1 MEGKSVHR
9 EYWVYGNEED
19 KANGRFSG
27 GRTTGGGR
35 MGQGEGAEQHRT
47 TTGSC
52 LSTLKAESS
61 VPDTDFWEFTQ
72 VTRRKPNPKP
82 SRNPVEPFLGKQAS
96 PVLICPAGLN
106 IQ

>member
-9 EYWVYGNEED
+9 VCWEYGNNED
-19 KANGRFSG
+19 KASGCFSG
-27 GRTTGGGR
+27 GRTMGGGG
-35 MGQGEGAEQHRT
+35 MGQHRT

-61 VPDTDFWEFTQ
+61 VPDADFGELTQ

-82 SRNPVEPFLGKQAS
+82 SRSPAVPFCRKEPAS
-96 PVLICPAGLN
+96 PDTSAQLG
-106 IQ
+106 